1 MKKRFFI
8 FNFIITIFILLV
20 LSCKTNS
27 RQITMLQSNTSSRT
41 IPFREKK
48 WENNN
53 GFSIAVIPDSQSYTN
68 MDSQKF
74 NYIPYVINQWE
85 IYYRQTAFIAQNSV
99 KNGGDFSFA
108 LHVGDHVDHRNWRPR
123 EWKLSAICFENLNGQ
138 LPVITVPGNHDYD
151 TWAGTKHQT
160 YGSNTYNKYYGPE
173 SSFFKDKEWYKGSSQ
188 NGRNSY
194 GIINAADKD
203 FIVIGLEL
211 NPDDYSI
218 IWAQEVLDR
227 YKNLPAIILIH
238 EYLSRNQETQ
248 TNANN
253 VETIVTYG
261 EEYKKG
267 VNFAFTN
274 VNYRIKNNGWTPS
287 KLWDKFISNNN
298 QIFLVVCGHVGT
310 ETKACGYRIDKN
322 KNGFTT
328 YSLLSNFQ
336 DFRNYLNE
344 HGIKYKRKPHACG
357 DGWFSII
364 DIDLQNNQIDFSCFN
379 SETGKFMRGEPF
391 EMSFPIDWDW
401 DERLGI
407 K

>member
-1 MKKRFFI
+1 MKKRFFSFYI
-8 FNFIITIFILLV
+8 ILL
-20 LSCKTNS
+20 LPLFFFSCKSNS
-27 RQITMLQSNTSSRT
+27 RHVTMFQSITTSKTFS
-41 IPFREKK
+41 FREKK
-48 WENNN
+48 WDENN

-74 NYIPYVINQWE
+74 NYIPYIINQWE

-99 KNGGDFSFA
+99 KNGGDFAFA

-151 TWAGTKHQT
+151 TWSGSKHQT
-160 YGSNTYNKYYGPE
+160 IGSNTYNKYYGPD

-194 GIINAADKD
+194 GIIKAADKE

-218 IWAQEVLDR
+218 IWAQEVLNK
-227 YKNLPAIILIH
+227 YKTLPAIVLIH
-238 EYLSRNQETQ
+238 EYLSKNQETQ
-248 TNANN
+248 KETDN
-253 VETIVTYG
+253 VETIITNG

-267 VNFAFTN
+267 INFAFTN

-287 KLWDKFISNNN
+287 KIWNDFISKNN

-322 KNGFTT
+322 QDGFST

-364 DIDLQNNQIDFSCFN
+364 DIDLKNKQIDFSCFN
-379 SETGKFMRGEPF
+379 SETGKFMHGEPF
-391 EMSFPIDWDW
+391 EMTFPIDWDW
-401 DERLGI
+401 EERLGQ